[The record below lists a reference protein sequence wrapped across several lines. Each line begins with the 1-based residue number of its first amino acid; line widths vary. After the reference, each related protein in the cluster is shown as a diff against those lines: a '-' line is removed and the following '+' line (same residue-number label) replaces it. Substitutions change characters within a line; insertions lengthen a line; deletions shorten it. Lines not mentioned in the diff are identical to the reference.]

1 MASRLSNKQL
11 NDYSPQTMLKN
22 APTTTTTTKQT
33 QNHNA
38 NLKQNPKNNRQEIL
52 CKQNTYNNNQKRNLK
67 KALLLARN

>member
-22 APTTTTTTKQT
+22 APTTTTTKQT

-38 NLKQNPKNNRQEIL
+38 NLKQNPKNNRPEIL
-52 CKQNTYNNNQKRNLK
+52 CKQNTYNNQKRNLK
-67 KALLLARN
+67 KALLLVRN